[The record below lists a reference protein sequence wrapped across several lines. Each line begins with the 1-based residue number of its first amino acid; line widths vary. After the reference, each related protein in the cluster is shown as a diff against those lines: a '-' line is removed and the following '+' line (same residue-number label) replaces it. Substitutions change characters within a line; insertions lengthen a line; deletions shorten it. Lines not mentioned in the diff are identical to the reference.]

1 MPRAKTDTD
10 KGRRRQTY
18 TTDRGALVP
27 GEVVAG
33 HIVDH
38 NYATMT
44 YSVQLRGQTVH
55 GVLDMT
61 GVTSGLLGFRS
72 SNRMAPGTQVAVL
85 VGKPSWIVGASAF
98 DLPDAASA
106 HSRSMTGKGIKDGTQ
121 KLGEKRAGELPFNNA
136 PDDLYQGEFEI
147 ANLTGTFIRF
157 LQFMASIG
165 SGERAK
171 VECHILRDL
180 VRIVSKNFEHFS
192 SSGDLRIFDDGRLST
207 ELNGTS
213 YDHERWGLLEENSKK
228 FEATDT
234 AMPEDMDPTETG
246 RWRYTMLLGFLG
258 DLVNAWFTD
267 PMETAG
273 KMVETAF
280 RSGKARLH
288 VGQDG
293 AILAQS
299 CSEIVLERVTRIP
312 VPIRLKHEEDP
323 QGVLRSEMSKLD
335 AEFLKMW
342 KVKAEDEHHQLFKV
356 REYVRYLNQC
366 HTLAR
371 IHQMEQATGKDWLV
385 PSEADTPKP
394 KAGAG
399 EKDRETANPDAT
411 YWKDCYSTIRI
422 YRDGS
427 ILLMDAY
434 GNATATGAF
443 GIQHSSTRHIHMYA
457 AGDIVQKAGGS
468 VYISSRRHV
477 EVVANRGSLLL
488 KARTGLRALCEVGT
502 LWLKSDYSPDSEYTP
517 EDGDPEAEVVGQ
529 QGVRVQAVG
538 GESRW
543 ISKKKARFTVNQS
556 DQRLE
561 LVSRGELGVKV
572 SRKVD
577 VEIKGETSV
586 SISQTLKIKASEILG
601 WVARGFSLDGIC
613 ALKRGVSKINFL
625 EAGQLLARFRIGGP
639 KNEGNISGEGQ
650 CCYRRH
656 INHITEYDNKTPL
669 NSELTIDS
677 ESSIIPP
684 EFPEDPS
691 GNSWKLVPKEEYVWT
706 NPGLEDSKS
715 EFDFEPLAQQHL
727 RLADSASYDDW
738 PKMADKLRP
747 AQETSSD
754 TPWPGVNFK
763 WLQHNPSKPALS
775 TPTSQKPNTF
785 KASIQTP
792 LTTATPT
799 FKFLKR

>member
-18 TTDRGALVP
+18 TTDRGALIP

-44 YSVQLRGQTVH
+44 YTVQLRGQAVR
-55 GVLDMT
+55 GVMDMT

-72 SNRMAPGTQVAVL
+72 ANRMAPGTQVAVL
-85 VGKPSWIVGASAF
+85 VGKPSWIIGASTF
-98 DLPDAASA
+98 DMPDPNSA
-106 HSRSMTGKGIKDGTQ
+106 HSRTMTGKGVKDGIQ
-121 KLGEKRAGELPFNNA
+121 QVGEKREQELPFHNA

-157 LQFMASIG
+157 LQFMSSLG

-180 VRIVSKNFEHFS
+180 VRIVSRNFEHFS
-192 SSGDLRIFDDGRLST
+192 SSGDLKIFDDGRLST
-207 ELNGTS
+207 ELNGTT
-213 YDHERWGLLEENSKK
+213 YAHERWGLLEENSKK
-228 FEATDT
+228 FNATGT
-234 AMPEDMDPTETG
+234 SMPEDVDPTETG

-258 DLVNAWFTD
+258 DLVNTWFTD

-273 KMVETAF
+273 KMVESAF

-323 QGVLRSEMSKLD
+323 QGVVRSEMSKLD

-342 KVKAEDEHHQLFKV
+342 KVKAEDEHHQMFKV
-356 REYVRYLNQC
+356 REYVRYLNQY
-366 HTLAR
+366 HSLAR
-371 IHQMEQATGKDWLV
+371 IHQMEQADGKDWKV
-385 PSEADTPKP
+385 PSESDTPKP
-394 KAGAG
+394 KAGSG
-399 EKDRETANPDAT
+399 EKDREAANSDAT

-468 VYISSRRHV
+468 VYISSKRHV

-488 KARTGLRALCEVGT
+488 KSRTGLRALCEVGT
-502 LWLKSDYSPDSEYTP
+502 LWLKSDYDPDNSYSPES
-517 EDGDPEAEVVGQ
+517 GDPEAEIVGS
-529 QGVRVQAVG
+529 QGIRVQAVS

-543 ISKKKARFTVNQS
+543 ISKRKARFTVTKN
-556 DQRLE
+556 DERLE
-561 LVSRGELGVKV
+561 LVSKGELGVKV
-572 SRKVD
+572 NKKVD
-577 VEIKGETSV
+577 VDIKGETSV
-586 SISQTLKIKASEILG
+586 SITQTLKIKASKILG
-601 WVARGFSLDGIC
+601 WVVGGLTLDGIC
-613 ALKRGVSKINFL
+613 VLRRGLSQISRL
-625 EAGQLLARFRIGGP
+625 EVGALLARYRIGGP
-639 KNEGNISGEGQ
+639 ENSGQVQEGE
-650 CCYRRH
+650 CCYRSH
-656 INHITEYDNKTPL
+656 TNHITIYDNRTSMSGDLKIDEGSAITPA
-669 NSELTIDS
+669 D
-677 ESSIIPP
+677 
-684 EFPEDPS
+684 FPEDPS
-691 GNSWKLVPKEEYVWT
+691 GNSWKLVPKDEYVWS
-706 NPGLEDSKS
+706 NPGLDETKS
-715 EFDFEPLAQQHL
+715 DFDFEPLAQQHL
-727 RLADSASYDDW
+727 RLSSSSSYDDW
-738 PKMADKLRP
+738 PKMTDQLRS
-747 AQETSSD
+747 ASETSAD
-754 TPWPGVNFK
+754 TPWPGTSFK
-763 WLQHNPSKPALS
+763 WLQHSPTKPALG
-775 TPTSQKPNTF
+775 TPTSQSPKSF

-792 LTTATPT
+792 LTSQTPT
-799 FKFLKR
+799 FKILKR